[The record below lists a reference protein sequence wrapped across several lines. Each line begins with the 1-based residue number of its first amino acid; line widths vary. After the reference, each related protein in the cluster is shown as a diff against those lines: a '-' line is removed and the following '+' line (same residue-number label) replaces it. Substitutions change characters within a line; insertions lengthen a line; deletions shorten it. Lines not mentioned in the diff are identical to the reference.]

1 MAAPSQ
7 ESLFRTEN
15 SDIPLLAE
23 VIIPVALPQ
32 NYTWSVPASMRDQ
45 VQIGIRVEVNLGAR
59 RRYAGIIKRLHTDKP
74 DFKPKPIIQVLDD
87 HPIVTET
94 QLIFWTWI
102 AQYYLCTEGEVMSA
116 ALPTNFKLSSETWL
130 RLLPAYGEDFTAL
143 EDAEYLLAEALSIKK
158 QLRRSE
164 AQLILQNKQVYS
176 IIHRLVELGIAELVE
191 SLQEK
196 YASRLDTF
204 ISLHPTYQDETTLA
218 DLLNGGLRAPKQL
231 ELLLAYLDLKR
242 DNDSIT
248 RTTLLKRASST
259 AAPLQALI
267 EKEILIAEKRS
278 VGRITRPEAFVKLD
292 FTLSS
297 YQETALQSIRS
308 QWNQQDVCLIR
319 GVTGSGK
326 THLYI
331 QLIADAIQQ
340 GRQVLYLLPEIALT
354 SQIIRRLQQHFGG
367 GVGVYHSRFSGN
379 ERVEIWNEVR
389 SGKIRVMLGA
399 RSALFLPFTDLGLI
413 ICDEEHDAS
422 FKQQEGGFRYSAR
435 DLALVRAQ
443 QLDIPIVLGS
453 ATPSLESLHNVT
465 LGRFHHLSLPR
476 RAGNAQ
482 PPTLKLI
489 DLRAEHV
496 HAGLSTT
503 AATTIEKHLA
513 DQGQVLV
520 YINRRGYAP
529 TLACTACGWVAPC
542 LSCDARLTVY
552 RHAARLRCH
561 HCGADRE
568 LPRQCPQCGYA
579 VKTVGQGTERI
590 EESLAETFQG
600 IGIARLDRDVVRR
613 QDELEAV
620 VSRITS
626 GDARILVGTQMI
638 AKGHDFPDV
647 TLVVVLNADQGLFST
662 DFRAAERLAQTI
674 VQVAGRAGRG
684 DRRGE
689 VLIQTEYPEHPLLR
703 GLLEGGYEAFAS
715 AALAERES
723 AAWPPFARLAAL
735 RASALQADWATDF
748 LAAARRAAPKANVRL
763 LGPAPAAMAKR
774 AGRFHA
780 QLLIESGERAA
791 LHRFLDRWVP
801 AVEALPEVRRVRW
814 ALDVDPLELF

>member
-1 MAAPSQ
+1 MTDEIIRVALDTPLRRTFDYLRDADSPAGMAGQRVRVPFGRREKIGFIVSI
-7 ESLFRTEN
+7 EN
-15 SDIPLLAE
+15 QSEIDNAKLKRISSYIDHQPTFDPALLTLLRWAADYYHHPLGE
-23 VIIPVALPQ
+23 VIATALPKLL
-32 NYTWSVPASMRDQ
+32 R
-45 VQIGIRVEVNLGAR
+45 
-59 RRYAGIIKRLHTDKP
+59 
-74 DFKPKPIIQVLDD
+74 
-87 HPIVTET
+87 
-94 QLIFWTWI
+94 
-102 AQYYLCTEGEVMSA
+102 EG
-116 ALPTNFKLSSETWL
+116 
-130 RLLPAYGEDFTAL
+130 
-143 EDAEYLLAEALSIKK
+143 
-158 QLRRSE
+158 
-164 AQLILQNKQVYS
+164 
-176 IIHRLVELGIAELVE
+176 
-191 SLQEK
+191 
-196 YASRLDTF
+196 
-204 ISLHPTYQDETTLA
+204 
-218 DLLNGGLRAPKQL
+218 
-231 ELLLAYLDLKR
+231 
-242 DNDSIT
+242 
-248 RTTLLKRASST
+248 
-259 AAPLQALI
+259 APLQERSFVWAITTAGRRALEAGEAKRAPQQRALLERLARDEAGVPEDELADWPRWRDHARSLREREWAERREREHASALPPVQPDGLATGVPEPTPDQQAALDTI
-267 EKEILIAEKRS
+267 IASGDTGYR
-278 VGRITRPEAFVKLD
+278 AWL
-292 FTLSS
+292 
-297 YQETALQSIRS
+297 LQGI
-308 QWNQQDVCLIR
+308 
-319 GVTGSGK
+319 TGSGK
-326 THLYI
+326 TEVYLRLAER
-331 QLIADAIQQ
+331 QLRA
-340 GRQVLYLLPEIALT
+340 GRRVLILVPEIGLT
-354 SQIIRRLQQHFGG
+354 PQLVGRFAKRFAGIPLAVLHSGLTDTQRLEAWRRSHDGSARL
-367 GVGVYHSRFSGN
+367 V
-379 ERVEIWNEVR
+379 
-389 SGKIRVMLGA
+389 LGT
-399 RSALFLPFTDLGLI
+399 RSAVFAPIPDLGMI
-413 ICDEEHDAS
+413 VVDEEHDAS

-435 DLALVRAQ
+435 DLAVVRAQ
-443 QLDIPIVLGS
+443 QLDIPILLGS

>member
-1 MAAPSQ
+1 MTDEIIRVALDTPLRRTFDYLRDADSPAGMAGQRVRVPFGRREKIGFIVSI
-7 ESLFRTEN
+7 EN
-15 SDIPLLAE
+15 QSEIDNAKLKRISSYIDHQPTFDPALLTLLRWAADYYHHPLGE
-23 VIIPVALPQ
+23 VIATALPKLL
-32 NYTWSVPASMRDQ
+32 R
-45 VQIGIRVEVNLGAR
+45 
-59 RRYAGIIKRLHTDKP
+59 
-74 DFKPKPIIQVLDD
+74 
-87 HPIVTET
+87 
-94 QLIFWTWI
+94 
-102 AQYYLCTEGEVMSA
+102 EG
-116 ALPTNFKLSSETWL
+116 
-130 RLLPAYGEDFTAL
+130 
-143 EDAEYLLAEALSIKK
+143 
-158 QLRRSE
+158 
-164 AQLILQNKQVYS
+164 
-176 IIHRLVELGIAELVE
+176 
-191 SLQEK
+191 
-196 YASRLDTF
+196 
-204 ISLHPTYQDETTLA
+204 
-218 DLLNGGLRAPKQL
+218 
-231 ELLLAYLDLKR
+231 
-242 DNDSIT
+242 
-248 RTTLLKRASST
+248 
-259 AAPLQALI
+259 APLQERSFVWAITTAGRRALEAGEAKRAPQQRALLERLARDEAGVPEDELADWPRWRDHARSLREREWAERREREHASALPPVQPDGLATGVPEPTPDQQAALDTI
-267 EKEILIAEKRS
+267 IASGDTGYR
-278 VGRITRPEAFVKLD
+278 AWL
-292 FTLSS
+292 
-297 YQETALQSIRS
+297 LQGI
-308 QWNQQDVCLIR
+308 
-319 GVTGSGK
+319 TGSGK
-326 THLYI
+326 TEVYLRLAER
-331 QLIADAIQQ
+331 QLRA
-340 GRQVLYLLPEIALT
+340 GRRVLILVPEIGLT
-354 SQIIRRLQQHFGG
+354 PQLVGRFAKRFAGIPLAVLHSGLTDTQRLEAWRRSHDGSARL
-367 GVGVYHSRFSGN
+367 V
-379 ERVEIWNEVR
+379 
-389 SGKIRVMLGA
+389 LGT
-399 RSALFLPFTDLGLI
+399 RSAVFAPIPDLGMI
-413 ICDEEHDAS
+413 VVDEEHDAS

>member
-1 MAAPSQ
+1 MTDEIIRVALDTPLRRTFDYLRDADSPAGMAGQRVRVPFGRREKIGFIVSI
-7 ESLFRTEN
+7 EN
-15 SDIPLLAE
+15 QSEIDNAKLKRISSYIDHQPTFDPALLTLLRWAADYYHHPLGE
-23 VIIPVALPQ
+23 VIATALPKLL
-32 NYTWSVPASMRDQ
+32 R
-45 VQIGIRVEVNLGAR
+45 
-59 RRYAGIIKRLHTDKP
+59 
-74 DFKPKPIIQVLDD
+74 
-87 HPIVTET
+87 
-94 QLIFWTWI
+94 
-102 AQYYLCTEGEVMSA
+102 EG
-116 ALPTNFKLSSETWL
+116 
-130 RLLPAYGEDFTAL
+130 
-143 EDAEYLLAEALSIKK
+143 
-158 QLRRSE
+158 
-164 AQLILQNKQVYS
+164 
-176 IIHRLVELGIAELVE
+176 
-191 SLQEK
+191 
-196 YASRLDTF
+196 
-204 ISLHPTYQDETTLA
+204 
-218 DLLNGGLRAPKQL
+218 
-231 ELLLAYLDLKR
+231 
-242 DNDSIT
+242 
-248 RTTLLKRASST
+248 
-259 AAPLQALI
+259 APLQERSFVWAITTAGRRALEAGEAKRAPQQRALLERLARDEAGVPEDELADWPRWRDHARSLREREWAERREREHASALPPVQPDGLATGVPEPTPDQQAALDTI
-267 EKEILIAEKRS
+267 IASGDTGYR
-278 VGRITRPEAFVKLD
+278 AWL
-292 FTLSS
+292 
-297 YQETALQSIRS
+297 LQGI
-308 QWNQQDVCLIR
+308 
-319 GVTGSGK
+319 TGSGK
-326 THLYI
+326 TEVYLRLAER
-331 QLIADAIQQ
+331 QLRA
-340 GRQVLYLLPEIALT
+340 GRRVLVLVPEIGLT
-354 SQIIRRLQQHFGG
+354 PQLVGRFAKRFAGIPLAVLHSGLTDTQRLEAWRRSHDGSARL
-367 GVGVYHSRFSGN
+367 V
-379 ERVEIWNEVR
+379 
-389 SGKIRVMLGA
+389 LGT
-399 RSALFLPFTDLGLI
+399 RSAVFAPIPDLGMI
-413 ICDEEHDAS
+413 VVDEEHDAS

-465 LGRFHHLSLPR
+465 LGRFRHLSLPR

>member
-1 MAAPSQ
+1 MTDEIIRVALDTPLRRTFDYLRDPAAPAGVAGQRVRVPFGRQ
-7 ESLFRTEN
+7 EKIGLIVSIESHSELEKSKLKRISSYIDDSPTLD
-15 SDIPLLAE
+15 SALLALLRWAADYYHHPLGE
-23 VIIPVALPQ
+23 VIATALPKLL
-32 NYTWSVPASMRDQ
+32 R
-45 VQIGIRVEVNLGAR
+45 
-59 RRYAGIIKRLHTDKP
+59 
-74 DFKPKPIIQVLDD
+74 
-87 HPIVTET
+87 
-94 QLIFWTWI
+94 
-102 AQYYLCTEGEVMSA
+102 EGA
-116 ALPTNFKLSSETWL
+116 ALHESRFAWVLTATGEAALRDGEPKRAPQQRALLERLGRDLS
-130 RLLPAYGEDFTAL
+130 GAL
-143 EDAEYLLAEALSIKK
+143 EDDLADWPRWRDHARSLRERGWIERRELPPLRATDPFSKPPEALS
-158 QLRRSE
+158 
-164 AQLILQNKQVYS
+164 
-176 IIHRLVELGIAELVE
+176 
-191 SLQEK
+191 
-196 YASRLDTF
+196 
-204 ISLHPTYQDETTLA
+204 HPTSDTPAVTAPQPTA
-218 DLLNGGLRAPKQL
+218 DQQAALDAVIASGDKGYRAWLLQG
-231 ELLLAYLDLKR
+231 
-242 DNDSIT
+242 I
-248 RTTLLKRASST
+248 
-259 AAPLQALI
+259 
-267 EKEILIAEKRS
+267 
-278 VGRITRPEAFVKLD
+278 
-292 FTLSS
+292 
-297 YQETALQSIRS
+297 
-308 QWNQQDVCLIR
+308 
-319 GVTGSGK
+319 TGSGK
-326 THLYI
+326 TEVYLRLAER
-331 QLIADAIQQ
+331 QLQA
-340 GRQVLYLLPEIALT
+340 GRRVLILVPEIGLT
-354 SQIIRRLQQHFGG
+354 PQLVGRFARRFAGIPLA
-367 GVGVYHSRFSGN
+367 VLHSGLTDTQRLEAWRRTQDGSA
-379 ERVEIWNEVR
+379 RLV
-389 SGKIRVMLGA
+389 LGT
-399 RSALFLPFTDLGLI
+399 RSAVFAPIPDLGMI
-413 ICDEEHDAS
+413 VVDEEHDAS

-443 QLDIPIVLGS
+443 QLDIPILLGS

-465 LGRFHHLSLPR
+465 LGRFQHLSLPR

-513 DQGQVLV
+513 DQGQVIV

-552 RHAARLRCH
+552 RQAARLRCH

-600 IGIARLDRDVVRR
+600 VGIARLDRDVVRR

-620 VSRITS
+620 VSRIAS

-703 GLLEGGYEAFAS
+703 GLLDGGYEAFAS
-715 AALAERES
+715 AALTERES

-735 RASALQADWATDF
+735 RASATQADWATDF
-748 LAAARRAAPKANVRL
+748 LTAARRAAPKANIRL

-780 QLLIESGERAA
+780 QLLVESADRAA

>member
-1 MAAPSQ
+1 LRRTFDYLRDADSPAGMAGQRVRVPFGRREKIGFIVSIESQ
-7 ESLFRTEN
+7 SEIDNAKLKRISSYIDHQPTFDPALLTLLRWAA
-15 SDIPLLAE
+15 DYYHHPLGE
-23 VIIPVALPQ
+23 VIATALPKLL
-32 NYTWSVPASMRDQ
+32 R
-45 VQIGIRVEVNLGAR
+45 EGA
-59 RRYAGIIKRLHTDKP
+59 
-74 DFKPKPIIQVLDD
+74 
-87 HPIVTET
+87 
-94 QLIFWTWI
+94 
-102 AQYYLCTEGEVMSA
+102 
-116 ALPTNFKLSSETWL
+116 
-130 RLLPAYGEDFTAL
+130 
-143 EDAEYLLAEALSIKK
+143 
-158 QLRRSE
+158 
-164 AQLILQNKQVYS
+164 
-176 IIHRLVELGIAELVE
+176 
-191 SLQEK
+191 SLQERSFVWAITTAGRRALEAGEGK
-196 YASRLDTF
+196 RAPQQRALLERLARDEAGVPEDELADWPRWRDHARSLREREWAERREREHASALPPVQPDGLATGVPEPTPDQQAALDT
-204 ISLHPTYQDETTLA
+204 IIASGDTGYRA
-218 DLLNGGLRAPKQL
+218 WLLQG
-231 ELLLAYLDLKR
+231 
-242 DNDSIT
+242 I
-248 RTTLLKRASST
+248 
-259 AAPLQALI
+259 
-267 EKEILIAEKRS
+267 
-278 VGRITRPEAFVKLD
+278 
-292 FTLSS
+292 
-297 YQETALQSIRS
+297 
-308 QWNQQDVCLIR
+308 
-319 GVTGSGK
+319 TGSGK
-326 THLYI
+326 TEVYLRLAER
-331 QLIADAIQQ
+331 QLRA
-340 GRQVLYLLPEIALT
+340 GRRVLILVPEIGLT
-354 SQIIRRLQQHFGG
+354 PQLVGRFAKRFAGIPLAVLHSGLTDTQRLEAWRRSHDGSARL
-367 GVGVYHSRFSGN
+367 V
-379 ERVEIWNEVR
+379 
-389 SGKIRVMLGA
+389 LGT
-399 RSALFLPFTDLGLI
+399 RSAVFAPIPDLGMI
-413 ICDEEHDAS
+413 VVDEEHDAS

>member
-1 MAAPSQ
+1 MTDEIIRVALDTPLRRTFDYLRDVDAPAAMAGQRVRVPFGRREKIGFIVSIERQSDVDREKLKQISSYIDERPTFDATLLALLRWAADYYHHPLGEVIATALPKLVREGATLQARSFGWALTPAGRHALDAGEAKRAPQQRALLERLARDNAVVAEDDLADWPRWRDHIRSLRERGWAERQELEPAHSTPPSQ
-7 ESLFRTEN
+7 PEGSATA
-15 SDIPLLAE
+15 IPE
-23 VIIPVALPQ
+23 PTP
-32 NYTWSVPASMRDQ
+32 DQ
-45 VQIGIRVEVNLGAR
+45 R
-59 RRYAGIIKRLHTDKP
+59 
-74 DFKPKPIIQVLDD
+74 
-87 HPIVTET
+87 
-94 QLIFWTWI
+94 
-102 AQYYLCTEGEVMSA
+102 A
-116 ALPTNFKLSSETWL
+116 ALETIIASGDTGYRAWL
-130 RLLPAYGEDFTAL
+130 
-143 EDAEYLLAEALSIKK
+143 
-158 QLRRSE
+158 
-164 AQLILQNKQVYS
+164 LQ
-176 IIHRLVELGIAELVE
+176 GI
-191 SLQEK
+191 
-196 YASRLDTF
+196 
-204 ISLHPTYQDETTLA
+204 
-218 DLLNGGLRAPKQL
+218 
-231 ELLLAYLDLKR
+231 
-242 DNDSIT
+242 
-248 RTTLLKRASST
+248 
-259 AAPLQALI
+259 
-267 EKEILIAEKRS
+267 
-278 VGRITRPEAFVKLD
+278 
-292 FTLSS
+292 
-297 YQETALQSIRS
+297 
-308 QWNQQDVCLIR
+308 
-319 GVTGSGK
+319 TGSGK
-326 THLYI
+326 TEVYLRLTER
-331 QLIADAIQQ
+331 QLRA
-340 GRQVLYLLPEIALT
+340 GRRVLILVPEIGLT
-354 SQIIRRLQQHFGG
+354 PQLVGRFAKRFEGVPLAVLHSGLTDTQRLEAWRRTHDGSARL
-367 GVGVYHSRFSGN
+367 V
-379 ERVEIWNEVR
+379 
-389 SGKIRVMLGA
+389 LGT
-399 RSALFLPFTDLGLI
+399 RSAVFAPIPELGMI
-413 ICDEEHDAS
+413 IVDEEHDAS

-465 LGRFHHLSLPR
+465 LGRFQHLSLPR

-552 RHAARLRCH
+552 RNAARLRCH

-600 IGIARLDRDVVRR
+600 VGIARLDRDVVRR

-620 VSRITS
+620 VSRIAS

-703 GLLEGGYEAFAS
+703 GLLEGGYEAFAN

-723 AAWPPFARLAAL
+723 AAWPPFARLTAL

-780 QLLIESGERAA
+780 QLLVESGDRAA

>member
-1 MAAPSQ
+1 MTDEIIRVALDTPLRRTFDYLRDVDAPAAMAGQRVRVPFGRREKIGFIVSIARQSDVDRAKLKRISSYIDERPTFDATLLALLRWAADYYHHPLGEVIATALPKLVREGATLQARSFGWALTPAGRHALDAGEAKRAPQQRALLERLARDNAVVAEDDLADWPRWRDHIRSLRERGWAERQELEPAHSPPPSQ
-7 ESLFRTEN
+7 PEGSATA
-15 SDIPLLAE
+15 IPE
-23 VIIPVALPQ
+23 PTP
-32 NYTWSVPASMRDQ
+32 DQ
-45 VQIGIRVEVNLGAR
+45 R
-59 RRYAGIIKRLHTDKP
+59 
-74 DFKPKPIIQVLDD
+74 
-87 HPIVTET
+87 
-94 QLIFWTWI
+94 
-102 AQYYLCTEGEVMSA
+102 A
-116 ALPTNFKLSSETWL
+116 ALETIIASGDTGYRAWL
-130 RLLPAYGEDFTAL
+130 
-143 EDAEYLLAEALSIKK
+143 
-158 QLRRSE
+158 
-164 AQLILQNKQVYS
+164 LQ
-176 IIHRLVELGIAELVE
+176 GI
-191 SLQEK
+191 
-196 YASRLDTF
+196 
-204 ISLHPTYQDETTLA
+204 
-218 DLLNGGLRAPKQL
+218 
-231 ELLLAYLDLKR
+231 
-242 DNDSIT
+242 
-248 RTTLLKRASST
+248 
-259 AAPLQALI
+259 
-267 EKEILIAEKRS
+267 
-278 VGRITRPEAFVKLD
+278 
-292 FTLSS
+292 
-297 YQETALQSIRS
+297 
-308 QWNQQDVCLIR
+308 
-319 GVTGSGK
+319 TGSGK
-326 THLYI
+326 TEVYLRLTER
-331 QLIADAIQQ
+331 QLRA
-340 GRQVLYLLPEIALT
+340 GRRVLILVPEIGLT
-354 SQIIRRLQQHFGG
+354 PQLVGRFAKRFEGVPLAVLHSGLTDTQRLEAWRRTHDGSARL
-367 GVGVYHSRFSGN
+367 V
-379 ERVEIWNEVR
+379 
-389 SGKIRVMLGA
+389 LGT
-399 RSALFLPFTDLGLI
+399 RSAVFAPIPELGMI
-413 ICDEEHDAS
+413 IVDEEHDAS

-465 LGRFHHLSLPR
+465 LGRFQHLSLPR

-552 RHAARLRCH
+552 RNAARLRCH

-600 IGIARLDRDVVRR
+600 VGIARLDRDVVRR

-620 VSRITS
+620 VSRIAS

-703 GLLEGGYEAFAS
+703 GLLEGGYEAFAN

-723 AAWPPFARLAAL
+723 AAWPPFARLTAL

-780 QLLIESGERAA
+780 QLLVESGDRAA

>member
-1 MAAPSQ
+1 MTDEIIRVALDTPLRRTFDYLRDTDSPAGMAGQRVRVPFGRREKIGFIVSIESQ
-7 ESLFRTEN
+7 SEIDNAKLKRISSYIDHQPTFDPALLTLLRWAA
-15 SDIPLLAE
+15 DYYHHPLGE
-23 VIIPVALPQ
+23 VIATALPKLL
-32 NYTWSVPASMRDQ
+32 R
-45 VQIGIRVEVNLGAR
+45 
-59 RRYAGIIKRLHTDKP
+59 
-74 DFKPKPIIQVLDD
+74 
-87 HPIVTET
+87 
-94 QLIFWTWI
+94 
-102 AQYYLCTEGEVMSA
+102 EG
-116 ALPTNFKLSSETWL
+116 
-130 RLLPAYGEDFTAL
+130 
-143 EDAEYLLAEALSIKK
+143 
-158 QLRRSE
+158 
-164 AQLILQNKQVYS
+164 
-176 IIHRLVELGIAELVE
+176 
-191 SLQEK
+191 
-196 YASRLDTF
+196 
-204 ISLHPTYQDETTLA
+204 
-218 DLLNGGLRAPKQL
+218 
-231 ELLLAYLDLKR
+231 
-242 DNDSIT
+242 
-248 RTTLLKRASST
+248 
-259 AAPLQALI
+259 APLQERSFVWAITTAGRRALEAGEAKRAPQQRALLERLARDEAGVPEDELADWPRWRDHARSLREREWAERREREHASALPPVQPDGLATGVPEPTPDQQAALDTI
-267 EKEILIAEKRS
+267 IASGDTGYR
-278 VGRITRPEAFVKLD
+278 AWL
-292 FTLSS
+292 
-297 YQETALQSIRS
+297 LQGI
-308 QWNQQDVCLIR
+308 
-319 GVTGSGK
+319 TGSGK
-326 THLYI
+326 TEVYLRLAER
-331 QLIADAIQQ
+331 QLRV
-340 GRQVLYLLPEIALT
+340 GRRVLILVPEIGLT
-354 SQIIRRLQQHFGG
+354 PQLVGRFAKRFAGIPLAVLHSGLTDAQRLEAWRRSHDGSARL
-367 GVGVYHSRFSGN
+367 V
-379 ERVEIWNEVR
+379 
-389 SGKIRVMLGA
+389 LGT
-399 RSALFLPFTDLGLI
+399 RSAVFAPIPDLGMI
-413 ICDEEHDAS
+413 VVDEEHDAS

>member
-1 MAAPSQ
+1 MTDEIIRVALDTPLRRTFDYLRDADSPAGMAGQRVRVPFGRREKIGFIVSI
-7 ESLFRTEN
+7 EN
-15 SDIPLLAE
+15 QSEIDNAKLKRISSYIDHQPTFDPALLTLLRWAADYYHHPLGE
-23 VIIPVALPQ
+23 VIATALPKLL
-32 NYTWSVPASMRDQ
+32 R
-45 VQIGIRVEVNLGAR
+45 
-59 RRYAGIIKRLHTDKP
+59 
-74 DFKPKPIIQVLDD
+74 
-87 HPIVTET
+87 
-94 QLIFWTWI
+94 
-102 AQYYLCTEGEVMSA
+102 EG
-116 ALPTNFKLSSETWL
+116 
-130 RLLPAYGEDFTAL
+130 
-143 EDAEYLLAEALSIKK
+143 
-158 QLRRSE
+158 
-164 AQLILQNKQVYS
+164 
-176 IIHRLVELGIAELVE
+176 
-191 SLQEK
+191 
-196 YASRLDTF
+196 
-204 ISLHPTYQDETTLA
+204 
-218 DLLNGGLRAPKQL
+218 
-231 ELLLAYLDLKR
+231 
-242 DNDSIT
+242 
-248 RTTLLKRASST
+248 
-259 AAPLQALI
+259 APLQERSFVWAITTAGRRALEAGEAKRAPQQRALLERLARDEAGVPEDELADWPRWRDHARSLREREWAERREREHASALPPVQPDGLATGVPEPTPDQQAALDTI
-267 EKEILIAEKRS
+267 IASGDTGYR
-278 VGRITRPEAFVKLD
+278 AWL
-292 FTLSS
+292 
-297 YQETALQSIRS
+297 LQGI
-308 QWNQQDVCLIR
+308 
-319 GVTGSGK
+319 TGSGK
-326 THLYI
+326 TEVYLRLAER
-331 QLIADAIQQ
+331 QLRA
-340 GRQVLYLLPEIALT
+340 GRRALILVPEIGLT
-354 SQIIRRLQQHFGG
+354 PQLVGRFAKRFAGIPLAVLHSGLTDTQRLEAWRRSHDGSARL
-367 GVGVYHSRFSGN
+367 V
-379 ERVEIWNEVR
+379 
-389 SGKIRVMLGA
+389 LGT
-399 RSALFLPFTDLGLI
+399 RSAVFAPIPDLGMI
-413 ICDEEHDAS
+413 VVDEEHDAS

-801 AVEALPEVRRVRW
+801 AVEALPEVKRVRW

>member
-1 MAAPSQ
+1 MTDEILRVALDTP
-7 ESLFRTEN
+7 LRRTFDYLRDEN
-15 SDIPLLAE
+15 SPAAVAGQRVRVPFGRREKIGFIVSIETHSELEKSKLKQISSYIDDQPTLDASLLCLLRWAADYYHHPLGE
-23 VIIPVALPQ
+23 VIATALPKLLREGAALQ
-32 NYTWSVPASMRDQ
+32 ERQFVWTLTPAGRTALDAGEPKRARQQRALLERLAAHEAGVSEGDLADWPRWREHARSLRERDWVLRQEREARNHPQASMTGPSCGDPQGSRGD
-45 VQIGIRVEVNLGAR
+45 E
-59 RRYAGIIKRLHTDKP
+59 P
-74 DFKPKPIIQVLDD
+74 
-87 HPIVTET
+87 
-94 QLIFWTWI
+94 
-102 AQYYLCTEGEVMSA
+102 SA
-116 ALPTNFKLSSETWL
+116 ANRAPPPAPT
-130 RLLPAYGEDFTAL
+130 PDQQAA
-143 EDAEYLLAEALSIKK
+143 
-158 QLRRSE
+158 
-164 AQLILQNKQVYS
+164 
-176 IIHRLVELGIAELVE
+176 
-191 SLQEK
+191 
-196 YASRLDTF
+196 LDTV
-204 ISLHPTYQDETTLA
+204 IASGDTGYRA
-218 DLLNGGLRAPKQL
+218 WLLQG
-231 ELLLAYLDLKR
+231 
-242 DNDSIT
+242 I
-248 RTTLLKRASST
+248 
-259 AAPLQALI
+259 
-267 EKEILIAEKRS
+267 
-278 VGRITRPEAFVKLD
+278 
-292 FTLSS
+292 
-297 YQETALQSIRS
+297 
-308 QWNQQDVCLIR
+308 
-319 GVTGSGK
+319 TGSGK
-326 THLYI
+326 TEVYLRLTER
-331 QLIADAIQQ
+331 QLQA
-340 GRQVLYLLPEIALT
+340 GRRVLILVPEIGLT
-354 SQIIRRLQQHFGG
+354 PQLVGRFAKRFAGIPLAVLHSGLTDTQRLEAWRRTHDGSARL
-367 GVGVYHSRFSGN
+367 V
-379 ERVEIWNEVR
+379 
-389 SGKIRVMLGA
+389 LGT
-399 RSALFLPFTDLGLI
+399 RSAVFAPIPDLGLI
-413 ICDEEHDAS
+413 VVDEEHDAS

-465 LGRFHHLSLPR
+465 LGRYQPLSLPR
-476 RAGNAQ
+476 RAANAQ
-482 PPTLKLI
+482 PPTLRLI

-552 RHAARLRCH
+552 RQASRLRCH

-590 EESLAETFQG
+590 EESLAETFVG
-600 IGIARLDRDVVRR
+600 VGIARLDRDVVRR

-626 GDARILVGTQMI
+626 GEARILVGTQMI

-689 VLIQTEYPEHPLLR
+689 VLIQTEYPDHPLLR

-780 QLLIESGERAA
+780 QLLVESADRAA

>member
-1 MAAPSQ
+1 MTDEIIRVALDTPLRRTFDYLRDADSPAGMAGQRVRVPFGRREKIGFIVSI
-7 ESLFRTEN
+7 EN
-15 SDIPLLAE
+15 QSEIDNAKLKRISSYIDHQPTFDPALLTLLRWAADYYHHPLGE
-23 VIIPVALPQ
+23 VIATALPKLL
-32 NYTWSVPASMRDQ
+32 R
-45 VQIGIRVEVNLGAR
+45 
-59 RRYAGIIKRLHTDKP
+59 
-74 DFKPKPIIQVLDD
+74 
-87 HPIVTET
+87 
-94 QLIFWTWI
+94 
-102 AQYYLCTEGEVMSA
+102 EG
-116 ALPTNFKLSSETWL
+116 
-130 RLLPAYGEDFTAL
+130 
-143 EDAEYLLAEALSIKK
+143 
-158 QLRRSE
+158 
-164 AQLILQNKQVYS
+164 
-176 IIHRLVELGIAELVE
+176 
-191 SLQEK
+191 
-196 YASRLDTF
+196 
-204 ISLHPTYQDETTLA
+204 
-218 DLLNGGLRAPKQL
+218 
-231 ELLLAYLDLKR
+231 
-242 DNDSIT
+242 
-248 RTTLLKRASST
+248 
-259 AAPLQALI
+259 APLQERSFVCAITTAGRRALEAGEAKRAPQQRALLERLARDEAGVPEDELADWPRWRDHARSLREREWAERREREHASALPPVQPDGLATGVPEPTPDQQAALDTI
-267 EKEILIAEKRS
+267 IASGDTGYR
-278 VGRITRPEAFVKLD
+278 AWL
-292 FTLSS
+292 
-297 YQETALQSIRS
+297 LQGI
-308 QWNQQDVCLIR
+308 
-319 GVTGSGK
+319 TGSGK
-326 THLYI
+326 TEVYLRLAER
-331 QLIADAIQQ
+331 QLRA
-340 GRQVLYLLPEIALT
+340 GRRVLILVPEIGLT
-354 SQIIRRLQQHFGG
+354 PQLVGRFAKRFAGIPLAVLHSGLTDTQRLEAWRRSHDGSARL
-367 GVGVYHSRFSGN
+367 V
-379 ERVEIWNEVR
+379 
-389 SGKIRVMLGA
+389 LGT
-399 RSALFLPFTDLGLI
+399 RSAVFAPIPDLGMI
-413 ICDEEHDAS
+413 VVDEEHDAS

>member
-1 MAAPSQ
+1 MTDEIIRVALDTPLRRTFDYLRDADSPAGMAGQRVRVPFGRREKIGFIVSI
-7 ESLFRTEN
+7 EN
-15 SDIPLLAE
+15 QSEIDNAKLKRISSYIDHQPTFDPALLTLLRWAADYYHHPLGE
-23 VIIPVALPQ
+23 VIATALPKLL
-32 NYTWSVPASMRDQ
+32 R
-45 VQIGIRVEVNLGAR
+45 
-59 RRYAGIIKRLHTDKP
+59 
-74 DFKPKPIIQVLDD
+74 
-87 HPIVTET
+87 
-94 QLIFWTWI
+94 
-102 AQYYLCTEGEVMSA
+102 EG
-116 ALPTNFKLSSETWL
+116 
-130 RLLPAYGEDFTAL
+130 
-143 EDAEYLLAEALSIKK
+143 
-158 QLRRSE
+158 
-164 AQLILQNKQVYS
+164 
-176 IIHRLVELGIAELVE
+176 
-191 SLQEK
+191 
-196 YASRLDTF
+196 
-204 ISLHPTYQDETTLA
+204 
-218 DLLNGGLRAPKQL
+218 
-231 ELLLAYLDLKR
+231 
-242 DNDSIT
+242 
-248 RTTLLKRASST
+248 
-259 AAPLQALI
+259 APLQERSFVWAITTAGRRALEAGEGKRAPQQRALLERLARDEAGVPEDELADWPRWRDHARSLREREWAERREREHASALPPVQPDGLATGVPEPTPDQQAALDTI
-267 EKEILIAEKRS
+267 IASGDTGYR
-278 VGRITRPEAFVKLD
+278 AWL
-292 FTLSS
+292 
-297 YQETALQSIRS
+297 LQGI
-308 QWNQQDVCLIR
+308 
-319 GVTGSGK
+319 TGSGK
-326 THLYI
+326 TEVYLRLAER
-331 QLIADAIQQ
+331 QLRA
-340 GRQVLYLLPEIALT
+340 GRRVLILVPEIGLT
-354 SQIIRRLQQHFGG
+354 PQLVGRFAKRFAGIPLAVLHSGLTDTQRLEAWRRSHDGSARL
-367 GVGVYHSRFSGN
+367 V
-379 ERVEIWNEVR
+379 
-389 SGKIRVMLGA
+389 LGT
-399 RSALFLPFTDLGLI
+399 RSAVFAPIPDLGMI
-413 ICDEEHDAS
+413 VVDEEHDAS

>member
-1 MAAPSQ
+1 MTDEIIRVALDTPLRRTFDYLRDADSPAGMAGQRVRVPFGRREKIGFIVSI
-7 ESLFRTEN
+7 EN
-15 SDIPLLAE
+15 QSEIDNAKLKRISSYIDHQPTFDPALLTLLRWAADYYHHPLGE
-23 VIIPVALPQ
+23 VIATALPKLL
-32 NYTWSVPASMRDQ
+32 R
-45 VQIGIRVEVNLGAR
+45 EGA
-59 RRYAGIIKRLHTDKP
+59 
-74 DFKPKPIIQVLDD
+74 
-87 HPIVTET
+87 
-94 QLIFWTWI
+94 
-102 AQYYLCTEGEVMSA
+102 
-116 ALPTNFKLSSETWL
+116 
-130 RLLPAYGEDFTAL
+130 
-143 EDAEYLLAEALSIKK
+143 
-158 QLRRSE
+158 
-164 AQLILQNKQVYS
+164 
-176 IIHRLVELGIAELVE
+176 
-191 SLQEK
+191 SLQERSFVWAITTAGRRALEAGEAK
-196 YASRLDTF
+196 RAPQQRALLERLARDEAGVPEDELADWPRWRDHARSLREREWAERREREHASALPPVQPDGLATGVPEPTPDQQAALDT
-204 ISLHPTYQDETTLA
+204 IIASGDTGYRA
-218 DLLNGGLRAPKQL
+218 WLLQG
-231 ELLLAYLDLKR
+231 
-242 DNDSIT
+242 I
-248 RTTLLKRASST
+248 
-259 AAPLQALI
+259 
-267 EKEILIAEKRS
+267 
-278 VGRITRPEAFVKLD
+278 
-292 FTLSS
+292 
-297 YQETALQSIRS
+297 
-308 QWNQQDVCLIR
+308 
-319 GVTGSGK
+319 TGSGK
-326 THLYI
+326 TEVYLRLAER
-331 QLIADAIQQ
+331 QLRA
-340 GRQVLYLLPEIALT
+340 GRRVLILVPEIGLT
-354 SQIIRRLQQHFGG
+354 PQLVGRFAKRFAGIPLAVLHSGLTDTQRLEAWRRSHDGSARL
-367 GVGVYHSRFSGN
+367 V
-379 ERVEIWNEVR
+379 
-389 SGKIRVMLGA
+389 LGT
-399 RSALFLPFTDLGLI
+399 RSAVFAPIPDLGMI
-413 ICDEEHDAS
+413 VVDEEHDAS